1 MRCESVGRSK
11 LKVVPQR
18 MFKNGIEREEN
29 DIDPVMEEFVRTEK
43 SDVTPCKA
51 ETLPPA
57 PDLGFTFEEEFRIY
71 ELLVRKENL
80 LDEMFEISLQFPKF
94 LQTWKDWI
102 LSQCYGNMM
111 TQEYRKFL
119 NKRQETIFYNFT
131 SGGSIWRSL
140 DMFDEFK
147 NVDKNV
153 KMETLGFSFMVMRI
167 CIR

>member
-11 LKVVPQR
+11 LKLKVVPR
-18 MFKNGIEREEN
+18 RKFKNGIQGEKT
-29 DIDPVMEEFVRTEK
+29 DISPEEFVRTEK
-43 SDVTPCKA
+43 SDTRCKA
-51 ETLPPA
+51 ETFPPA

-102 LSQCYGNMM
+102 LSQCYGNMV
-111 TQEYRKFL
+111 TQEYMSFL
-119 NKRQETIFYNFT
+119 NERQETLFFNFT